1 LFVPTRHHCFAEIGQ
16 IFPPGKAPSP
26 IGCSIQSSL
35 QDGWEIGFSDR
46 KPRAVSL
53 LLRRKKALRVSM
65 PDATPFELLNSLLQ
79 MCGQVCQDLGISPLK
94 DDTFEAY
101 AARVERS
108 VTDTRTR
115 VKGRNFAGAIPQIDL
130 RRFSLMK
137 TKPEYVWLGDYPK
150 EAQRRRAGYLAQA
163 RPLT

>member
-1 LFVPTRHHCFAEIGQ
+1 
-16 IFPPGKAPSP
+16 
-26 IGCSIQSSL
+26 
-35 QDGWEIGFSDR
+35 
-46 KPRAVSL
+46 
-53 LLRRKKALRVSM
+53 M
-65 PDATPFELLNSLLQ
+65 PDATPFELPNSLLQ
-79 MCGQVCQDLGISPLK
+79 MRGQVCQDLGISPLK

-137 TKPEYVWLGDYPK
+137 TKPEYLWLGDYPK
-150 EAQRRRAGYLAQA
+150 EVQRRRAGYLAQA